1 MSISRRAGAFGALLL
16 SMTLGGCMVGML
28 DVDVGDHGRNEEAT
42 ELLTRTVVTTG
53 QSGLTITGAN
63 GHIHILGVAGTDVVS
78 IRATKRVRSSDIQD
92 ARDGLAE
99 IRVIVETTPVGVRVR
114 TDQPVDGSKR
124 DYIVDYEITVPADFA
139 VTGVNGNGD
148 FVLDDLRGDVDL
160 QGGNGNV
167 TLRNVTR
174 SVQVALGNGVLDASV
189 VLPDDGHVVLSVGNG
204 TLVLHT
210 QPEVSAELRARTGNG
225 TITVSGLSV
234 GNSAWGP
241 GRFDGTLSTRSVS
254 KPDRSSR
261 SVARAV
267 GSPTTFG
274 TATELSLNRP
284 KAMSAT
290 RARATSAGM
299 KTTATSG

>member
-1 MSISRRAGAFGALLL
+1 MGISRRAAVAGAILL
-16 SMTLGGCMVGML
+16 SMTLSGCMVGVL
-28 DVDVGDHGRNEEAT
+28 DVDVRDHGRNEEAT
-42 ELLTRTVVTTG
+42 ELFTQTVVTTG
-53 QSGLTITGAN
+53 QTGLTITGAN
-63 GHIHILGVAGTDVVS
+63 GRIHILGVAGADVVS
-78 IRATKRVRSSDIQD
+78 IRATKRVRSADIQD

-189 VLPDDGHVVLSVGNG
+189 TVPDDGHIVLSVGNG
-204 TLVLHT
+204 TLVLHM
-210 QPEVSAELRARTGNG
+210 QPDVSAGLRVRTGNG

-234 GNSAWGP
+234 SNSAWGP
-241 GRFDGTLSTRSVS
+241 GRFDGTLGSGTGWI
-254 KPDRSSR
+254 DLT
-261 SVARAV
+261 V
-267 GSPTTFG
+267 GNG
-274 TATELSLNRP
+274 NVQV
-284 KAMSAT
+284 KAADAS
-290 RARATSAGM
+290 
-299 KTTATSG
+299 